1 MTYLSIIVLGLLA
14 GWAVNGVANTLPYG
28 KALWQGWLSPMEQLW
43 RAWQIDRP
51 VAGPEANPLPYRPA
65 RHLLVWGFALGLGWL
80 AYIQMGWSVKGFS
93 LALEAW
99 FFLAVAVI
107 DLEHRKVLNRML
119 LPVLPIL
126 ALFQV
131 WSGLP
136 MLVSALL
143 GATLGFGFF
152 LILALIKPGSI
163 GMGDVK
169 LAGLIGFAAGLPG
182 VIIALI
188 VGIYS
193 GGLAAIAL
201 LIYHGFRRRQTMA
214 YAPYLVL
221 GAWTALYF
229 GAELWHLYLHV

>member
-1 MTYLSIIVLGLLA
+1 MVYLVTVLLGLLA
-14 GWAVNGVANTLPYG
+14 GWVVNGIANTMPYG
-28 KALWQGWLSPMEQLW
+28 KVLWQGWLSPLTQL
-43 RAWQIDRP
+43 AMILQIRP
-51 VAGPEANPLPYRPA
+51 SSGRQAEDAPPYRPV
-65 RHLLVWGFALGLGWL
+65 RHLLVWGLAWALGWL
-80 AYIQMGWSVKGFS
+80 AYRRMGWSVEGFF

-126 ALFQV
+126 AVFQV
-131 WSGLP
+131 WAGLP
-136 MLVSALL
+136 NVVSALL
-143 GATLGFGFF
+143 GAAMGFGLF
-152 LILALIKPGSI
+152 LVLALIKPGSI

-182 VIIALI
+182 VIIALM

-201 LIYHGFRRRQTMA
+201 LIYHRFRRRQTMA

>member
-1 MTYLSIIVLGLLA
+1 MIYVFIVVLGLIA
-14 GWAVNGVANTLPYG
+14 GWAVNGVANTMPYG
-28 KALWQGWLSPMEQLW
+28 IALGQNWSSPLTQL
-43 RAWQIDRP
+43 AIALHLYPQTSQP
-51 VAGPEANPLPYRPA
+51 KENVPPYRPF
-65 RHLLVWGFALGLGWL
+65 RHLVVWMMALGLGWL
-80 AYIQMGWSVKGFS
+80 AYVRMGWRLESIF

-119 LPVLPIL
+119 MPVLPML
-126 ALFQV
+126 ALFHL
-131 WSGLP
+131 WTGTPNL
-136 MLVSALL
+136 LSALL
-143 GATLGFGFF
+143 GAATGFGLF

-182 VIIALI
+182 VIIALM

-193 GGLAAIAL
+193 GGLAAIGL
-201 LIYHGFRRRQTMA
+201 LIYHRFQRRQTMA

-229 GAELWHLYLHV
+229 GAELWHLYVRV

>member
-1 MTYLSIIVLGLLA
+1 MIYLLIVVAGLLA
-14 GWAVNGVANTLPYG
+14 GWVVNGVANTMPYG
-28 KALWQGWLSPMEQLW
+28 KAPWQNWSSPLTQLAMVLQIHPSSAEQTEN
-43 RAWQIDRP
+43 AP
-51 VAGPEANPLPYRPA
+51 PYRPV
-65 RHLLVWGFALGLGWL
+65 RHLLVWMMTLGLGWL
-80 AYIQMGWSVKGFS
+80 AYMRMGWRLESFF

-119 LPVLPIL
+119 MPVLPML
-126 ALFQV
+126 ALWHAWAGV
-131 WSGLP
+131 P
-136 MLVSALL
+136 NLVSALL
-143 GATLGFGFF
+143 GATTGFGLF
-152 LILALIKPGSI
+152 LVLALIKPGSI

-182 VIIALI
+182 VIIALM

-201 LIYHGFRRRQTMA
+201 LIYHRFRRRQTMA

-229 GAELWHLYLHV
+229 GAELWHLYLRV

>member
-1 MTYLSIIVLGLLA
+1 MIYLLIIGLGLLA
-14 GWAVNGVANTLPYG
+14 GWAVNGIANTLPYG
-28 KALWQGWLSPMEQLW
+28 KAPWQDWLSPLAQLAQTIQM
-43 RAWQIDRP
+43 RSRVIGQAEN
-51 VAGPEANPLPYRPA
+51 ALPYRPV
-65 RHLLVWGFALGLGWL
+65 RHLLVWVFALGLGWL
-80 AYIQMGWSVKGFS
+80 AYVQMGWSVKSFF

-119 LPVLPIL
+119 LPVLPVL
-126 ALFQV
+126 ALFHL
-131 WSGLP
+131 WAGLP
-136 MLVSALL
+136 NLVSALL
-143 GATLGFGFF
+143 GATLGFGLF
-152 LILALIKPGSI
+152 LLLALIKPGSI

-182 VIIALI
+182 GIIALI

-193 GGLAAIAL
+193 GGLAAIAI
-201 LIYHGFRRRQTMA
+201 LIYHRFRRRQTMA

-221 GAWTALYF
+221 GAWIALYF